1 MKIKTSVAVVFA
13 SIAAFAAN
21 YELDDALSSSDTYL
35 DWTSLSSYKGEPA
48 SLPGP
53 GDIVE
58 IPRGMTVK
66 MLAGS
71 ASWEL
76 MNTLA
81 RVAPRSG
88 STFIIEV
95 SADVTAKA
103 LVPITEYG
111 MEGSNDSATLVKRG
125 GGILQ
130 FCSYAKVKDSETSSV
145 YYDYYLNI
153 DIEEGRLR
161 LYADG
166 TNSNE
171 SYVNRRVNVLENG
184 ILEICKVGRTRLT
197 RLNGNGLVTLDNTN
211 EQRIYLVGN
220 TEYSV
225 FDGYMTGPIRFD
237 ITKGRHDFTCP
248 TNSINTICISGDVAC
263 GFTSMGVND
272 GAVSS
277 LGTGNFNCS
286 GPSGIIYVG
295 KTGDVTGKPIWAG
308 ANTFIDGGEYGG
320 LVLQDSIDFPGSS
333 MRVLRLKGNHL
344 NACEIRGNIPYT
356 GTDKTNVVTVNKTG
370 TGTWSLL
377 GDKNRSGL
385 GVIEVENGTL
395 RYDSIA
401 EKGYPCSLGYS
412 TNLYQALTTG
422 KLEDVAD
429 KKVDYSFLLGG
440 EGTMGTMEYIGT
452 TPGCCRSRL
461 MAVRSSGRFVSD
473 VSPYWLEDVYAYGT
487 GEKTL
492 VLSGS
497 SNLANA
503 ASKLSDGN
511 DGGKLNVIK
520 EGPGTW
526 SLAGSTS
533 FTGELLVTGGVLKVE
548 NDTKYKWYR
557 MNFTENGYGSDR
569 YDTEYSYGANSDRTP
584 KKSNTENVTI
594 QILEWAMYDAEGNN
608 LLSNFTTGEP
618 GSIAQYN
625 YDDNYRAQA
634 EKSAVLATKGTYY
647 FNKGSDAQYTNNGFL
662 KNLFDNGGSKIH
674 TYMGTGNS
682 KGITIDNPES
692 WWSIVVR
699 LPDDAPVPTRLDFYS
714 ALSTNSADTTAAEI
728 KAVYNGRVLTA
739 YRLDGSVDGVN
750 WDIGISQENAMI
762 APEKGSR
769 WYSNFESGI
778 PSKGKRDPGEGFEI
792 TKTKPDSVPS
802 HSFSTIGVA
811 NGGVLEVIG
820 DPIEVSGLVVDASAS
835 AGTISNFKFAASGTV
850 DVRNADLAG
859 ADSLELPGDYSNL
872 AGFSNLGNWELT
884 FDGDRHASLVLSAAN
899 GKLTVR
905 KRGLRVI
912 FR

>member
-1 MKIKTSVAVVFA
+1 MKKKIKTSVVVVFA
-13 SIAAFAAN
+13 SFAAFAAT
-21 YELDDALSSSDTYL
+21 YELDENLSSSEAYI

-53 GDIVE
+53 GDVVE

-71 ASWEL
+71 ASWEF

-81 RVAPRSG
+81 RVAPRPG

-95 SADVTAKA
+95 PADETAK
-103 LVPITEYG
+103 LMIPVSEFG
-111 MEGSNDSATLVKRG
+111 MTGSSDTATIVKRG

-130 FCSYAKVKDSETSSV
+130 FCSYAKVKESETSSV

-197 RLNGNGLVTLDNTN
+197 RLNGNGLVTLDNTD

-225 FDGYMTGPIRFD
+225 FDGLITGPIRFD
-237 ITKGRHDFTCP
+237 ITKGRHDFTCKE
-248 TNSINTICISGDVAC
+248 NQNNTICLSGDVIC
-263 GFTSMGVND
+263 GFTCMGVND
-272 GAVSS
+272 GAYSS

-286 GPSGIIYVG
+286 GSSGIIYVG

-333 MRVLRLKGNHL
+333 MRVLRLKGNHA
-344 NACEIRGNIPYT
+344 NACEIRGNIPFT

-401 EKGYPCSLGYS
+401 DKGFACSLGYS

-429 KKVDYSFLLGG
+429 KKVDYSFLMGG
-440 EGTMGTMEYIGT
+440 EGTTGTMEYTGT
-452 TPGCCRSRL
+452 TPGYCRSRL
-461 MAVRSSGRFVSD
+461 MAVRSSARFVSD
-473 VSPYWLEDVYAYGT
+473 VSPYWLEDVYAYGA

-497 SNLANA
+497 SDLANA
-503 ASKLSDGN
+503 ASELSDGN

-520 EGPGTW
+520 EGSGTW

-557 MNFTENGYGSDR
+557 MNFTENGYGCPR
-569 YDTEYSYGANSDRTP
+569 YDTEYSIGTNAVGRP
-584 KKSNTENVTI
+584 KPQGGSEKVTV
-594 QILEWAMYDAEGNN
+594 QLLEWAMYDAQGHN
-608 LLSNFTTGEP
+608 LLLNYVTGESP
-618 GSIAQYN
+618 EKDVVGDPIAQYN
-625 YDDNYRAQA
+625 YDDNYRGMPTSSVA
-634 EKSAVLATKGTYY
+634 
-647 FNKGSDAQYTNNGFL
+647 FGSKKDYYTNKTNGKLRF
-662 KNLFDNGGSKIH
+662 LFDGKSSTKAQVYVGADSD
-674 TYMGTGNS
+674 
-682 KGITIDNPES
+682 GITQDDPSS
-692 WWSIVVR
+692 WWSLIVR
-699 LPDDAPVPTRLDFYS
+699 LPDDAPEAVRLDFMS
-714 ALSTNSADTTAAEI
+714 SMTCTNGIAT
-728 KAVYNGRVLTA
+728 YNGRILTA

-750 WDIGISQENAMI
+750 WDIGIAGSEALD
-762 APEKGSR
+762 APKLGAR
-769 WYSNFESGI
+769 WYSDHADWESKT
-778 PSKGKRDPGEGFEI
+778 PRPDKGFEI
-792 TKTKPDSVPS
+792 TKTKPDSVAS

-811 NGGVLEVIG
+811 NGGVLEVVG
-820 DPIEVSGLVVDASAS
+820 DPIEVSGLVVDASAP

-859 ADSLELPGDYSNL
+859 GESLELPGDYSNL
-872 AGFSNLGNWELT
+872 SGFSGLSKWELT
-884 FDGDRHASLVLSAAN
+884 FDGERHASLVLSAAN